1 MRLAPVLAI
10 PGILFGASF
19 AAAQPAAPQRSA
31 CFFINEFRGWKAPDP
46 RTIFIRVGLSRFY
59 RLDLA
64 ANCPVLT
71 MPQSHLITRTRGSDL
86 VCSAIDWDLSVAQ
99 PPPVSF
105 PEPCI
110 VKKMTL
116 MSPDEVAAIPP
127 KFRP

>member
-1 MRLAPVLAI
+1 MRFAALLAI
-10 PGILFGASF
+10 PGILLGAG
-19 AAAQPAAPQRSA
+19 AAPAQPPQPPQNS
-31 CFFINEFRGWKAPDP
+31 CFLINEFRGWKAPDA
-46 RTIFIRVGLSRFY
+46 RTIFIRVGLDSFY

-64 ANCPVLT
+64 AACSMLT
-71 MPQSHLITRTRGSDL
+71 MPDSHLITKTRGSDL

-99 PPPVSF
+99 PPPATI

-116 MSPDEVAAIPP
+116 MTPAEVTAIPP